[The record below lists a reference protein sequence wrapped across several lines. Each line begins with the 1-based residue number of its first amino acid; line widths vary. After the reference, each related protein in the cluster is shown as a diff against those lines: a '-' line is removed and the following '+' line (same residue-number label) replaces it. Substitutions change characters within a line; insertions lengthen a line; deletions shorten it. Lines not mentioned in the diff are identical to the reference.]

1 MAETKENALKDKKIL
16 FFGLEAFG
24 YKNIIL
30 NEMRKQAAVVDYFNS
45 KSVTTNIGKA
55 VLKFAPWLLL
65 PKTRR
70 YYNNVLKQ
78 VRNNH
83 YDIVLLMRCDSAD
96 RTILNRYRKAF
107 PNAEFRLY
115 LWDSLSNVIG
125 IRSKIPCFDRV
136 MSFDRKDCQMNP
148 AFGFRPLFF
157 ADTYAMKPIDQS
169 KAVYDLSF
177 CGTMHSDRYV
187 VIQKAVEWCRKEGLR
202 TFIYPY
208 FQSGFVY
215 WAYRIKD
222 KRYRKAQKSDF
233 VYKQMPTV
241 EVGKLMGE
249 TKAMLDIHH
258 PSQSGLTMRTIETLG
273 SKRKLITTNT
283 DIMNYDFYD
292 PANILIIDR
301 EQPAL
306 TKEFFTSEY
315 RELDQDIYNNYTIS
329 TWVRDV
335 LLM

>member
-1 MAETKENALKDKKIL
+1 MIETKENTLKDKKIL

-30 NEMRKQAAVVDYFNS
+30 NEMRKQTATVDYFNS
-45 KSVTTNIGKA
+45 KPVTTNIGKA

-70 YYNNVLKQ
+70 YYSNILKQ
-78 VRNNH
+78 VRNNR
-83 YDIVLLMRCDSAD
+83 YDIIILMRCDSAD

-115 LWDSLSNVIG
+115 LWDSLQNIIG
-125 IRSKIPCFDRV
+125 IRSKIASFDRV
-136 MSFDRKDCQMNP
+136 MSFDRIDCQMNP

-157 ADTYAMKPIDQS
+157 AENYAMEAMDQT
-169 KAVYDLSF
+169 KAMYDLSF

-187 VIQKAVEWCRKEGLR
+187 VIEKVVQWCKQTGLK

-222 KRYRKAQKSDF
+222 KRYRKTRKSDF
-233 VYKQMPTV
+233 VYKQMPTT
-241 EVGKLMGE
+241 EVGKLMEG
-249 TKAMLDIHH
+249 TMAMLDIHH

-273 SKRKLITTNT
+273 SRRKLITTNA
-283 DIMNYDFYD
+283 DIAEYDFYNPD
-292 PANILIIDR
+292 NILIIDR

-306 TKEFFTSEY
+306 SKEFFESDY
-315 RELDQDIYNNYTIS
+315 QELDRDIYNKYTIS
-329 TWVRDV
+329 AWVRDI
-335 LLM
+335 LSM